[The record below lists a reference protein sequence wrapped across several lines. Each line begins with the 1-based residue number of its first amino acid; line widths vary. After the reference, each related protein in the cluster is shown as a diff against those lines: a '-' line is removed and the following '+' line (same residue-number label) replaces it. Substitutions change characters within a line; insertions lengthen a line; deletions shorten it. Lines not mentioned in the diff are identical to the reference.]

1 MDEIVQQ
8 KLNSLKNVIG
18 NTPMTKII
26 FKYKGKFHNIY
37 AKLEYYNYSGSIK
50 DRMAYH
56 ILKDAYENGTIK
68 QGNEIS
74 EATSGNTGIAFA
86 ALGSYLGHKV
96 NIFMPDWMS
105 IERVNMIKSLGA
117 TIIPVSKEEGGF
129 LGSIQ
134 KSKDYAKK
142 GNVFLPL
149 QFENN
154 ANRMAHYISTG
165 PEIWNQMEKFK
176 ATPDGF
182 TVGVGTGGTVMG
194 IGDYLKEKNPNCK
207 VYPMEP
213 ANSPTLTTGGKKIG
227 SHRIQGISDEFI
239 PDIVKL
245 ERLNEIIPINDGES
259 IIMAQMLAKVLGM
272 GVGISS
278 GGNFLAALKIQL
290 NYGIK
295 NAVTVFADDNKKYL
309 STDYSREE
317 PVKDGFLT
325 NDIELVS
332 YESVR

>member
-8 KLNSLKNVIG
+8 KLNSLGNVIG

-26 FKYKGKFHNIY
+26 FKYKGKLRNIY

-56 ILKDAYENGTIK
+56 ILKDAYEKGTIK

-96 NIFMPDWMS
+96 NIFMPNWMS

-117 TIIPVSKEEGGF
+117 TIVPVSREEGGF

-134 KSKDYAKK
+134 KSKDYAKN
-142 GNVFLPL
+142 GNIFLPL
-149 QFENN
+149 QFEND
-154 ANRMAHYISTG
+154 ANRMAHYTSTG
-165 PEIWNQMEKFK
+165 PEIWNQMRKYGVI
-176 ATPDGF
+176 PDGF
-182 TVGVGTGGTVMG
+182 TAGVGTGGTIMG
-194 IGDYLKEKNPNCK
+194 IGDYLKEKNSDCK
-207 VYPMEP
+207 IYPMEP

-227 SHRIQGISDEFI
+227 NHRIQGISDEFI
-239 PDIVKL
+239 PELVKL
-245 ERLNEIIPINDGES
+245 ERLNEIISIDDGDS
-259 IIMAQMLAKVLGM
+259 IIMAQMLAKALGM

-278 GGNFLAALKIQL
+278 GGNFLSALKIQL
-290 NYGIK
+290 DYDIK

-309 STDYSREE
+309 STDYSKVEH
-317 PVKDGFLT
+317 VKDRFLT
-325 NDIELVS
+325 NDIELIS